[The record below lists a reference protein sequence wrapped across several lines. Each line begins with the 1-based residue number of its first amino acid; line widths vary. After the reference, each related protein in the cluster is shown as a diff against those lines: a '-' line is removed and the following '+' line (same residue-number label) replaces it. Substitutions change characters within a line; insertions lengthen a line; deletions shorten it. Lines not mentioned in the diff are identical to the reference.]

1 MTAFVMVFLY
11 MILTT
16 AAGKAISRREDG
28 SIQQFFVAK
37 KGLGIGLTVALMFGE
52 MVAGS
57 STVGNASSAFRFG
70 LSSVWTNWGMVIGT
84 LVFVFCTAKFYRRAG
99 YVGVMSVPEAFAFR
113 FDQKVRMVVLIIIL
127 FVYGII
133 FSQQPIAAAALLS
146 SMLGVSPVLLSWI
159 MGITFAYMAL
169 HGLRGLAGM
178 NVVHALVMFLGMF
191 LVGILAVWKAG
202 GLEVMTAACPEHYF
216 TVMYPD
222 KATVAAQALGSAF
235 SMILSS
241 TVVNC
246 CLGAQSLKV
255 AKKGIAWSAF
265 LVIPF
270 ALMPALIGIAGFVT
284 MPGASAEGIIYTMA
298 ESIHPAFSGIVSMA
312 VLAAILSTGPGL
324 LLSLSATLT
333 RDFYLLFWPEASEE
347 KQIWFS
353 KITIVVIAVAFTGF
367 GLTTSSILAQ
377 ILGAFQIRSVA
388 GVILILALGWK
399 RISNQAAFWSMM
411 IGGIIAGVWHFS
423 GNPLGLQP
431 FWAAVPISVL
441 ILVILTMRE
450 KEPVSKDYL
459 KYEEKIRKIS
469 DKEI

>member
-1 MTAFVMVFLY
+1 
-11 MILTT
+11 
-16 AAGKAISRREDG
+16 
-28 SIQQFFVAK
+28 
-37 KGLGIGLTVALMFGE
+37 
-52 MVAGS
+52 
-57 STVGNASSAFRFG
+57 
-70 LSSVWTNWGMVIGT
+70 
-84 LVFVFCTAKFYRRAG
+84 
-99 YVGVMSVPEAFAFR
+99 
-113 FDQKVRMVVLIIIL
+113 
-127 FVYGII
+127 
-133 FSQQPIAAAALLS
+133 
-146 SMLGVSPVLLSWI
+146 
-159 MGITFAYMAL
+159 
-169 HGLRGLAGM
+169 
-178 NVVHALVMFLGMF
+178 
-191 LVGILAVWKAG
+191 
-202 GLEVMTAACPEHYF
+202 
-216 TVMYPD
+216 
-222 KATVAAQALGSAF
+222 
-235 SMILSS
+235 
-241 TVVNC
+241 
-246 CLGAQSLKV
+246 
-255 AKKGIAWSAF
+255 
-265 LVIPF
+265 
-270 ALMPALIGIAGFVT
+270 MPALIGIAGFVT

-333 RDFYLLFWPEASEE
+333 RDFYLLFWPEAGEE